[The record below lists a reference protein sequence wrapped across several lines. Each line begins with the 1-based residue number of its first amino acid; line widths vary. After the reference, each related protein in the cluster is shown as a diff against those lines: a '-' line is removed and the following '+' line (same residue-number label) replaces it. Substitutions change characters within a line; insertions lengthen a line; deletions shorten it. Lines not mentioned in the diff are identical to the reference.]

1 MGFILIGKDE
11 NGAEPLSQ
19 SRPDKPEGFAK
30 RHYNSSPVAFVKRST
45 NRSAGDCRVLC
56 RQVARVN
63 DIEQAGELSYAIGAT
78 ASGRDDSAL

>member
-1 MGFILIGKDE
+1 MGFCLIGKDE

-45 NRSAGDCRVLC
+45 NRSA
-56 RQVARVN
+56 
-63 DIEQAGELSYAIGAT
+63 AT
-78 ASGRDDSAL
+78 AGFSAGKWLE